1 MYATLLQSMA
11 GPTAQAIIVARTAP
25 AGAVAE
31 AMASAWPHAT
41 ARWQAAAALLAAIL
55 AVEGPICAQ
64 AVAMRAE
71 AKVAG
76 GNPVRKIIDMLET
89 MQNKVQAEGDEK
101 SKIFDK
107 YQCYCK
113 STFAKLTSQM
123 DQVKTGLP
131 QLRSRVREV
140 AALQATLE
148 SEVAQHKKDR
158 DETRSTMASAAA
170 MRKKESET
178 YLKDSTSEKQTLDSV
193 KDAIEAIEKGHGSAF
208 LQTQRA
214 TVLRRLSVSADMTT
228 EHREVL
234 SAFLASESSGE
245 QPATGRILGMLKQMK
260 EEISDN
266 VKELLNLE
274 KQRIS
279 EHESLLDAKQKE
291 GEAAMKAM
299 EEKML
304 RLSELKVEMQ
314 MVKDDIKDKANSEK
328 ESSSFVADLK
338 KTCDEK
344 QQAWNAYQSAQ
355 AEELRALSETVEFL
369 EKNDVQGAV
378 RGAMKN
384 PSLMQKSPMY
394 AFPTS
399 SRSMSGSKER
409 GNWLSLLQMS
419 AGSSDEASQSQK
431 SDYAE
436 MALRGNRP
444 GLEVAIQ
451 KLDELMHA
459 TGICRFHLHDVLD
472 TEQASDQERQQYC
485 QKKLGKAAMV
495 KQNKERDIED
505 ATTIMATY
513 ENELSTVVD
522 EMRDMEK
529 AMKEL
534 DAQVAEVTNTRKSEH
549 EAFVRSRET
558 NHAALELLD
567 VAAQRIERFYS
578 GSLLQE
584 RHSTRLGGSA
594 SRQGRTKDA
603 PDVDLTYR
611 KQGGASTQ
619 IIMLFSRIKA
629 DLQKQMATLESEDKV
644 GQAEYENIVENS
656 NKKKTIGNENLG
668 SKQAAKAELQVTL
681 QRSRDALRSD
691 KQALLAVEEEIQGL
705 HAECDFLLKNFD
717 MRQDARQSEH
727 RSLTRA
733 KARLESALEK

>member
-1 MYATLLQSMA
+1 
-11 GPTAQAIIVARTAP
+11 
-25 AGAVAE
+25 
-31 AMASAWPHAT
+31 MASAWPHAT
-41 ARWQAAAALLAAIL
+41 SRWQAVAALLAAIL
-55 AVEGPICAQ
+55 AVEGPMRAQ
-64 AVAMRAE
+64 AVAMHAE
-71 AKVAG
+71 ARVAG
-76 GNPVRKIIDMLET
+76 GNPIRKIIDMLET
-89 MQNKVQAEGDEK
+89 MRNKVQAEGDEK

-158 DETRSTMASAAA
+158 DETRSTMESASAL
-170 MRKKESET
+170 RKKESEA
-178 YLKDSTSEKQTLDSV
+178 YLKDSASEKQTLDSV
-193 KDAIEAIEKGHGSAF
+193 KDAIEAIEKGQGSAF

-214 TVLRRLSVSADMTT
+214 TVLRRLSVSA
-228 EHREVL
+228 VV
-234 SAFLASESSGE
+234 GE

-266 VKELLNLE
+266 VKELVNLE

-291 GEAAMKAM
+291 GEAATKAM

-304 RLSELKVEMQ
+304 RLGELKVEMQ
-314 MVKDDIKDKANSEK
+314 TVKDDIKDKADSEK
-328 ESSSFVADLK
+328 ESSSFFADLK

-355 AEELRALSETVEFL
+355 AEELRALTETVEFL

-378 RGAMKN
+378 RGAMYK
-384 PSLMQKSPMY
+384 PSLMQKSPMS
-394 AFPTS
+394 AVPIS
-399 SRSMSGSKER
+399 SRFMSESKEER
-409 GNWLSLLQMS
+409 GNWVSLLQMS
-419 AGSSDEASQSQK
+419 AGSADEASRSQK

-436 MALRGNRP
+436 MALRGSRP

-451 KLDELMHA
+451 KLDEL
-459 TGICRFHLHDVLD
+459 HDVLD
-472 TEQASDQERQQYC
+472 TEQASDEERQQYC

-529 AMKEL
+529 TMKEL
-534 DAQVAEVTNTRKSEH
+534 DEQVAEVTNTRKSEH
-549 EAFVRSRET
+549 EAFVKSRET
-558 NHAALELLD
+558 NNAALELLD

-584 RHSTRLGGSA
+584 RHAMHLASA

-619 IIMLFSRIKA
+619 ILMLFNRIKA

-681 QRSRDALRSD
+681 QRSRDELRSD

-717 MRQDARQSEH
+717 MRQDVCILENHISPNA
-727 RSLTRA
+727 LAWVGCYAPATRPDN
-733 KARLESALEK
+733 LSIAL

>member
-1 MYATLLQSMA
+1 
-11 GPTAQAIIVARTAP
+11 
-25 AGAVAE
+25 
-31 AMASAWPHAT
+31 
-41 ARWQAAAALLAAIL
+41 
-55 AVEGPICAQ
+55 
-64 AVAMRAE
+64 
-71 AKVAG
+71 
-76 GNPVRKIIDMLET
+76 
-89 MQNKVQAEGDEK
+89 
-101 SKIFDK
+101 
-107 YQCYCK
+107 
-113 STFAKLTSQM
+113 
-123 DQVKTGLP
+123 
-131 QLRSRVREV
+131 
-140 AALQATLE
+140 
-148 SEVAQHKKDR
+148 
-158 DETRSTMASAAA
+158 
-170 MRKKESET
+170 
-178 YLKDSTSEKQTLDSV
+178 
-193 KDAIEAIEKGHGSAF
+193 
-208 LQTQRA
+208 
-214 TVLRRLSVSADMTT
+214 
-228 EHREVL
+228 
-234 SAFLASESSGE
+234 
-245 QPATGRILGMLKQMK
+245 
-260 EEISDN
+260 
-266 VKELLNLE
+266 
-274 KQRIS
+274 
-279 EHESLLDAKQKE
+279 
-291 GEAAMKAM
+291 
-299 EEKML
+299 
-304 RLSELKVEMQ
+304 MQ

-451 KLDELMHA
+451 KLDE
-459 TGICRFHLHDVLD
+459 LHDVLD

>member
-1 MYATLLQSMA
+1 
-11 GPTAQAIIVARTAP
+11 
-25 AGAVAE
+25 
-31 AMASAWPHAT
+31 
-41 ARWQAAAALLAAIL
+41 
-55 AVEGPICAQ
+55 
-64 AVAMRAE
+64 
-71 AKVAG
+71 
-76 GNPVRKIIDMLET
+76 
-89 MQNKVQAEGDEK
+89 
-101 SKIFDK
+101 
-107 YQCYCK
+107 
-113 STFAKLTSQM
+113 
-123 DQVKTGLP
+123 
-131 QLRSRVREV
+131 
-140 AALQATLE
+140 
-148 SEVAQHKKDR
+148 
-158 DETRSTMASAAA
+158 
-170 MRKKESET
+170 
-178 YLKDSTSEKQTLDSV
+178 
-193 KDAIEAIEKGHGSAF
+193 
-208 LQTQRA
+208 
-214 TVLRRLSVSADMTT
+214 MTT
-228 EHREVL
+228 EHREAL

-304 RLSELKVEMQ
+304 RLGELKVEMQ
-314 MVKDDIKDKANSEK
+314 MVKDDIKDLEQHLG
-328 ESSSFVADLK
+328 ESSSFIADLK

-355 AEELRALSETVEFL
+355 AEEIRALSETVEFL

-394 AFPTS
+394 TLPTS
-399 SRSMSGSKER
+399 SRFMSESKEER

-451 KLDELMHA
+451 KLDEL
-459 TGICRFHLHDVLD
+459 HDVLD

-485 QKKLGKAAMV
+485 QKKLGKAARV

-534 DAQVAEVTNTRKSEH
+534 DAQVAEVTDTRKSEH
-549 EAFVRSRET
+549 EAFVKSRET
-558 NHAALELLD
+558 NNAALELLD

-584 RHSTRLGGSA
+584 RHSAHLASA

-619 IIMLFSRIKA
+619 IIMLFSRIKE
-629 DLQKQMATLESEDKV
+629 DLQKQMATLESEDKAKGGGRRRTRV
-644 GQAEYENIVENS
+644 CRVLLLCTEGQTEYENIVENS

-668 SKQAAKAELQVTL
+668 SKQVPGEEATAPVPMVCESQAAKAELQVTL

-691 KQALLAVEEEIQGL
+691 KQAMDVSASSKKVWLCAEILRVFEALLAVEEEIQGL
-705 HAECDFLLKNFD
+705 HAECDFLLKILAQ
-717 MRQDARQSEH
+717 RIPA
-727 RSLTRA
+727 A
-733 KARLESALEK
+733 